1 MDDKS
6 VETGDE
12 WEDFAERIAAMAR
25 EEGLLG
31 IIIAGFYDAGGGAM
45 GMHLSTLN
53 APSLCDHDKMGMRLK
68 TIEKLA
74 LTTFNKLHDEVHA
87 DDEDGESKGGMVQ

>member
-1 MDDKS
+1 MDDRK

-12 WEDFAERIAAMAR
+12 WENFAESVKEMAR

-45 GMHLSTLN
+45 GMNLSMLN

-87 DDEDGESKGGMVQ
+87 HDESDDGEHGELQ